1 MISQAPAL
9 GPVINTGELAAV
21 HEIHAAF
28 DNVMLYGIRYSSN
41 GIGDTSEM
49 RMNNIRQKIKRKV
62 EVGSL
67 IQRQQIG
74 V

>member
-9 GPVINTGELAAV
+9 GPVMNAGELAAV

-28 DNVMLYGIRYSSN
+28 DNAMLYGIRYSSN

-49 RMNNIRQKIKRKV
+49 RMNKIRQKTKLREKWKWAHLSR
-62 EVGSL
+62 GS
-67 IQRQQIG
+67 R
-74 V
+74 

>member
-49 RMNNIRQKIKRKV
+49 RMNNIRQKIKLREKWKWAHLSR
-62 EVGSL
+62 GS
-67 IQRQQIG
+67 R
-74 V
+74 